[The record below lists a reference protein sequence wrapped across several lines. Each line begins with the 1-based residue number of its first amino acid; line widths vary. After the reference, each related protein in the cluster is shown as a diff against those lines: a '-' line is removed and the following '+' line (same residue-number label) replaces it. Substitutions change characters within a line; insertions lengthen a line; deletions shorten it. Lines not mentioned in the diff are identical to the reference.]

1 MTVFRS
7 ENCHRRSRLPERGPL
22 PAPESTSPVLES
34 DPPSATS
41 RSGPGAASA
50 SGRAGVSPAP
60 CLLRPHAPSAERA
73 FGDPLPPAPAPSFAH
88 GPFAVRR
95 CRAGSRLRSPVEM
108 RDAMASPRHSWLY
121 ANHGTRQAV
130 CGKDAGR
137 AAFQAPNA
145 PGHFFQDRL
154 GWGGGRYY
162 ELPKSIKIQK

>member
-22 PAPESTSPVLES
+22 PALESTSPVLES

-50 SGRAGVSPAP
+50 RGRAGVSPAP

-73 FGDPLPPAPAPSFAH
+73 FRDPLPPAPAPSFAH

-95 CRAGSRLRSPVEM
+95 CRARLSASLPRRDARCHGVTPSFLAVCKPRDSPGRLRE
-108 RDAMASPRHSWLY
+108 
-121 ANHGTRQAV
+121 
-130 CGKDAGR
+130 GR
-137 AAFQAPNA
+137 W
-145 PGHFFQDRL
+145 PGSL
-154 GWGGGRYY
+154 SG
-162 ELPKSIKIQK
+162 PKCPWTLLSR